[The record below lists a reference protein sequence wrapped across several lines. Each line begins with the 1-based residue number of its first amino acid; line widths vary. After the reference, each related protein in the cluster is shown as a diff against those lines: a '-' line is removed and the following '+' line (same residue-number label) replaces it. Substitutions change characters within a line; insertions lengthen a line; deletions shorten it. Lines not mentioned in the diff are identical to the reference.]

1 MSKPIHTIKLL
12 AAVELGSPAADCAHF
27 GICSVE
33 VITPEEWVAFQP
45 RHIRQV
51 KAVISTTSKGSLRF
65 EFPLEAIRAD
75 TCAQFFSE
83 EGFRV
88 DSARR
93 LPDSITVRLGLK
105 SGLRASPG
113 IYHLKLMKA
122 CLVVDLE
129 LVYQE
134 VGAAFAPRMC

>member
-1 MSKPIHTIKLL
+1 MSKSIKLL

-33 VITPEEWVAFQP
+33 VITPEQWAIYEP

-51 KAVISTTSKGSLRF
+51 KAEISKTVSGLLRF
-65 EFPLEAIRAD
+65 EFPIEAMRAD
-75 TCAQFFSE
+75 TLAQFFPE

-88 DSARR
+88 DSARS
-93 LPDSITVRLGLK
+93 LPDSITLQLGLR
-105 SGLRASPG
+105 SGLRLLPG
-113 IYHLKLMKA
+113 IYHLKLIKA
-122 CLVVDLE
+122 CLVVDME

-134 VGAAFAPRMC
+134 VEVGFAA

>member
-1 MSKPIHTIKLL
+1 MSKPIKLL

-33 VITPEEWVAFQP
+33 VITPQQWATYEP

-51 KAVISTTSKGSLRF
+51 KAEISSTLNGMLRF
-65 EFPLEAIRAD
+65 EFPIEAMRAD
-75 TCAQFFSE
+75 TFDQFFPE

-88 DSARR
+88 DSARS
-93 LPDSITVRLGLK
+93 LPDSITIRLGLK
-105 SGLRASPG
+105 LGLRVLPG
-113 IYHLKLMKA
+113 IYQLKLIKTSI
-122 CLVVDLE
+122 VVELE

-134 VGAAFAPRMC
+134 MGLAFAA